1 MGDRAVFVTPLYAGL
16 LALWF
21 LVLSWRVIQRRGK
34 GIYLG
39 DGGDQA
45 LLRVI
50 RGHANFAEYV
60 PLALLMMGF
69 LEVARFSIYMLHAL
83 GIVLLVARL
92 LHGYALSFTAHSS
105 FGRFWGA
112 TLTFIVLAI
121 EALLCI
127 YQGIQGQWIW
137 CCAR

>member
-1 MGDRAVFVTPLYAGL
+1 MEPAMFATPLYAGL

-21 LVLSWRVIQRRGK
+21 LVLSWRVVQRRRS

-60 PLALLMMGF
+60 PLALLLMGM
-69 LEVARFSIYMLHAL
+69 LEVSHFSIYVLHAL

-92 LHGYALSFTAHSS
+92 LHGYALSFTDQFP

-112 TLTFIVLAI
+112 TLTFVVLGI
-121 EALLCI
+121 EAVLCV
-127 YQGIQGQWIW
+127 YQGIVGQWIW
-137 CCAR
+137 CCVR